1 MNGSTAP
8 TTVDRP
14 PTPHVLPR
22 WGSVLAVVAHPDDES
37 FGLGAVLDTL
47 VSRGAAVS
55 VVSLTFG
62 EVSTVHGVSGTSAS
76 CVPSSCASAAE
87 ALGLQDAQLLDFPDG
102 QLDRIDRSRLAE
114 QLKKAVREASAEAL
128 VVFDTSGVTGH
139 ADHTAATLAALD
151 AARALGLPV
160 IGWTLPNEVADQL
173 NEELDS
179 GFLGHE
185 AEEIDVVLTV
195 DRERQRIAAL
205 AHASQA
211 VPTSVLWRRL
221 ELLGDREHL
230 RWLIP
235 PGPREPG
242 VVVDWEEDDRF
253 TIMVRGHRI
262 VVDQPRDLGGGDVG
276 PTPTDLLLASLAS
289 CVAFYARRYLRRHQL
304 DATGLTVSSR
314 HTMATHP
321 NRVGDVDLI
330 IELPTEL
337 SPSRRAGLLAQAG
350 HCTVHNTLVDAPTVV
365 ITLGGAGSDS
375 A

>member
-1 MNGSTAP
+1 MNGLTV
-8 TTVDRP
+8 TTPVGP
-14 PTPHVLPR
+14 PPAPHVLPR
-22 WGSVLAVVAHPDDES
+22 WASVLAVVAHPDDES

-47 VSRGAAVS
+47 VSRGASVS
-55 VVSLTFG
+55 VVSLTSG
-62 EVSTVHGVSGTSAS
+62 EASTVHGVSGDLSPLRALELRR
-76 CVPSSCASAAE
+76 AAE
-87 ALGLQDAQLLDFPDG
+87 ALGLKGARRYDFPDG

-114 QLKKAVREASAEAL
+114 QVKKAVGEAAAEAL
-128 VVFDTSGVTGH
+128 VVFDASGVTGH
-139 ADHTAATLAALD
+139 ADHRAATLAALD

-160 IGWTLPNEVADQL
+160 IGWTLPKEVAD
-173 NEELDS
+173 
-179 GFLGHE
+179 
-185 AEEIDVVLTV
+185 
-195 DRERQRIAAL
+195 
-205 AHASQA
+205 
-211 VPTSVLWRRL
+211 

-235 PGPREPG
+235 PRPQEPA

-262 VVDQPRDLGGGDVG
+262 VVDQPHDAGGGDVG

-289 CVAFYARRYLRRHQL
+289 CVAFYSRRYLRRHHL

-314 HTMATHP
+314 HTMARHP
-321 NRVGDVDLI
+321 NRVGEVDLL

-337 SPSRRAGLLAQAG
+337 SPSRRAGLLAQAR

-365 ITLGGAGSDS
+365 ITLDGAGSET